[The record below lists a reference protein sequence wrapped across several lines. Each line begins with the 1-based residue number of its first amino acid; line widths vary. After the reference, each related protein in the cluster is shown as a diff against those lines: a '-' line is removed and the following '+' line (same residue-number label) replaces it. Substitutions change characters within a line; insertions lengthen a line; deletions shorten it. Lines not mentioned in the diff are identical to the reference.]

1 MAKLVSKT
9 YGDALFDIAL
19 EKNAVDEFAAEVTA
33 VAQAFSENPDLMKL
47 LEHPKIVK
55 EEKIKFIEDVFK
67 GRISDEMTGFLVLI
81 VDKGRQRELAGIFE
95 YFADRV
101 REYKN
106 IGVAYVSTPVEMSDA
121 QKEQVFEKLLATT
134 KYTDFEMHYT
144 VDESLIGGMVIRIGD
159 RVVDSSI
166 KTKLE
171 DIARSLKN
179 VQLA

>member
-19 EKNAVDEFAAEVTA
+19 EKSAVDEFAEEVKA
-33 VAQAFSENPDLMKL
+33 VAQAFLKNPDLMKL

-55 EEKIKFIEDVFK
+55 EEKIKFIENIFK

-81 VDKGRQRELAGIFE
+81 VDKGRQRELTSIFE
-95 YFADRV
+95 YFMDRV

-106 IGVAYVSTPVEMSDA
+106 IGVAYVSTPVEMSDT
-121 QKEQVFEKLLATT
+121 QKEQVLRKLLDTT
-134 KYTDFEMHYT
+134 KYTDFEMNYN
-144 VDESLIGGMVIRIGD
+144 VDKSLIGGMVIRIGD

-171 DIARSLKN
+171 DIARNLKN
-179 VQLA
+179 VQLV

>member
-1 MAKLVSKT
+1 
-9 YGDALFDIAL
+9 
-19 EKNAVDEFAAEVTA
+19 

-121 QKEQVFEKLLATT
+121 QKEQVFKKLLATT

>member
-1 MAKLVSKT
+1 MAKLVSAT

-19 EKNAVDEFAAEVTA
+19 EKSAVEEFAEEVKA

-55 EEKIKFIEDVFK
+55 EEKIELIENVFK
-67 GRISDEMTGFLVLI
+67 GRISDEMTGFLVLVI
-81 VDKGRQRELAGIFE
+81 SKGRQRELNSIFE
-95 YFADRV
+95 YFTDKV

-106 IGVAYVSTPVEMSDA
+106 IGVAYVTTPVEMSDS
-121 QKEQVFEKLLATT
+121 QKKQVVEKLLLTT
-134 KYTDFEMHYT
+134 QYADFEMHYEA
-144 VDESLIGGMVIRIGD
+144 DESLIGGMVIRIGD

-171 DIARSLKN
+171 ELSRSLKN
-179 VQLA
+179 VQLV

>member
-121 QKEQVFEKLLATT
+121 Q
-134 KYTDFEMHYT
+134 MHYT

>member
-1 MAKLVSKT
+1 MAKLISKT

-19 EKNAVDEFAAEVTA
+19 EKNAVEEFAGEVKA
-33 VAQAFSENPDLMKL
+33 VAQAFSENPDLVKL

-55 EEKIKFIEDVFK
+55 EEKIKFIEDVFR
-67 GRISDEMTGFLVLI
+67 GRISDEMTGFLVLV
-81 VDKGRQRELAGIFE
+81 VDKGRQRELTAIFE
-95 YFADRV
+95 YFTDRV

-121 QKEQVFEKLLATT
+121 RKEEIVKKLLDTT
-134 KYTDFEMHYT
+134 KYTDFEMHYK

>member
-19 EKNAVDEFAAEVTA
+19 EKNAVDEFSEEVKA

-55 EEKIKFIEDVFK
+55 EEKIKFMEDVFK
-67 GRISDEMTGFLVLI
+67 GRISDEMTGFLVL
-81 VDKGRQRELAGIFE
+81 VVNKGRHRELAGIFE
-95 YFADRV
+95 YFNDKV
-101 REYKN
+101 REHKN
-106 IGVAYVSTPVEMSDA
+106 IGVAYVTTPVEMSDS
-121 QKEQVFEKLLATT
+121 QKEQVLSKLLATT
-134 KYTDFEMHYT
+134 KYADFEMHYKT
-144 VDESLIGGMVIRIGD
+144 DESLIGGMVIRIGD

-171 DIARSLKN
+171 DMAKNLKN
-179 VQLA
+179 VQLV